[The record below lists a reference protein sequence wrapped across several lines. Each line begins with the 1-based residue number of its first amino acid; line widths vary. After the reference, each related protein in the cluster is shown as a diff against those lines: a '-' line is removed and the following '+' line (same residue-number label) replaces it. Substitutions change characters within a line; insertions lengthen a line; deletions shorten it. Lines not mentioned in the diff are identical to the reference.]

1 MIKNRKRCLYS
12 LSDNSYP
19 ECDRKSTGRSLP
31 SVTRIAHRADVP
43 KHKNVYYRAMWSLVS
58 AGCARRNRAMHPGVL
73 QSEEP
78 FGRYNLRQTMIT
90 LVPIPKRTFRPYK
103 AEWISFYADA
113 NVRADHWPASFA
125 LALAQEEFRRMLTSG
140 LSTPGHHIYNICE
153 QQSRQKVCLNL
164 WSSLVSCICV
174 VASH

>member
-58 AGCARRNRAMHPGVL
+58 AGCARKSRAMHPGVL

-78 FGRYNLRQTMIT
+78 FGRYDLRQTMIT
-90 LVPIPKRTFRPYK
+90 LVPMPETDFPSFK
-103 AEWISFYADA
+103 AEWISLLCRRQRPCRSLASLFCARSSPGGVSPYAHE
-113 NVRADHWPASFA
+113 RAKH
-125 LALAQEEFRRMLTSG
+125 
-140 LSTPGHHIYNICE
+140 
-153 QQSRQKVCLNL
+153 SRSPYLQYL
-164 WSSLVSCICV
+164 
-174 VASH
+174 